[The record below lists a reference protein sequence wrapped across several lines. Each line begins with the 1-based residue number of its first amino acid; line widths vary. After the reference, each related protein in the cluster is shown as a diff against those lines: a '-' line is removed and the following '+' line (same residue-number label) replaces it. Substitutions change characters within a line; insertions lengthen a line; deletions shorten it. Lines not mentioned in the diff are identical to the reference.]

1 MRSRRPGDSTMAP
14 ALGTTVRLVAMF
26 IVLTGTA
33 GIHAD
38 DWPQYRGS
46 GAAGVWNENGI
57 LEQFPAPG
65 LKVLWRAPIKGG
77 YTGPSVADGRVF
89 VTDFAYARRPNGIE
103 RALALDEKTGA
114 ILWAREWEVN
124 YAGMGFDGGP
134 RATPTVDGDRVYVL
148 GSTGILHCLN
158 ARTGEVIW
166 KKDYQ
171 TDLGARPDKW
181 SFYFGFSSAPLI
193 DGDRLIC
200 IVGGEPNAKVVAFD
214 KLTGRELWRALGAGT
229 EPGFSQPIIVN
240 AGGTRQLI
248 VWHVGAISSLDPAT
262 GNVYWE
268 QPFKVDETQ
277 AIMTPV
283 FDGSR
288 LLVSSFYTGAMMLT
302 LDSGRP
308 AARVLW
314 KSKSTSEILT
324 DGLHALMSTP
334 FIVGDYLYGICS
346 FGQLRG
352 LNANTGERLW
362 ETQAVTKERARW
374 SSALMVRNGDRFF
387 INNDR
392 GELVMARLTPDG
404 YHEIGR
410 TSLIK
415 PTSRASN
422 RRELGAINWTHPA
435 YANRHLYTR
444 NDEEIIA
451 VTLAADDY
459 K

>member
-1 MRSRRPGDSTMAP
+1 
-14 ALGTTVRLVAMF
+14 LGA
-26 IVLTGTA
+26 TG
-33 GIHAD
+33 
-38 DWPQYRGS
+38 
-46 GAAGVWNENGI
+46 
-57 LEQFPAPG
+57 L
-65 LKVLWRAPIKGG
+65 LL
-77 YTGPSVADGRVF
+77 
-89 VTDFAYARRPNGIE
+89 
-103 RALALDEKTGA
+103 
-114 ILWAREWEVN
+114 
-124 YAGMGFDGGP
+124 
-134 RATPTVDGDRVYVL
+134 
-148 GSTGILHCLN
+148 CLN
-158 ARTGEVIW
+158 AKTGEILW
-166 KKDYQ
+166 RKDYQ
-171 TDLGARPDKW
+171 KDLGAQPDKW

-193 DGDRLIC
+193 DGERVIC
-200 IVGGEPNAKVVAFD
+200 IVGGEPDAKVVAFD
-214 KLTGRELWRALGAGT
+214 KLTGKELWRALRTDT
-229 EPGFSQPIIVN
+229 EPGFSQPIIIN

-248 VWHVGAISSLDPAT
+248 VWHVGGVASLDPAN
-262 GNVYWE
+262 GRVYWE

-283 FDGSR
+283 FDNSR

-308 AARVLW
+308 EARVLW

-334 FIVGDYLYGICS
+334 FLVGDYLYGICS
-346 FGQLRG
+346 FGQLRA
-352 LNANTGERLW
+352 LNAATGERLW

-374 SSALMVRNGDRFF
+374 ASALMVRNGDRFF

-392 GELVMARLTPDG
+392 GELIMARLAADG
-404 YHEIGR
+404 YHEISR
-410 TSLIK
+410 SALIK

-422 RRELGAINWTHPA
+422 RREVGAINWTHPA